1 MITFERLVAPLIV
14 IAAAALWIAHLLD
27 AISPALADL
36 LGRAAPALLI
46 ALGLALLLGKR
57 ARYGNL
63 IAVALTVSIV
73 GGVAAISFSREASAF
88 REDYIEGLDYSLPPN
103 ITTLRLSAELRRT
116 LVEVRQAD
124 SRSISGEFR
133 GSLES
138 LLTPN
143 YRVEG
148 NIAILDIRETQRD
161 ALSTLEQVGRG
172 RLTLQL
178 PPDVTI
184 ETLTISTAEGDL
196 TLAAT
201 DLALRNVSL
210 TVANGNLAA
219 QFSANAGLIA
229 DLKASGTITVRIPPE
244 LAAEIALRGG
254 GANAPRFNENAYTRR
269 IDNVL
274 VPSGTA
280 ETQAQLTLEAG
291 GTITVE

>member
-1 MITFERLVAPLIV
+1 MITLERLVAPLLV
-14 IAAAALWIAHLLD
+14 IAAAALWIAHLLGV
-27 AISPALADL
+27 ISPALADL

-63 IAVALTVSIV
+63 IAVLLTTGAVV
-73 GGVAAISFSREASAF
+73 GVAAISFNREASAF
-88 REDYIEGLDYSLPPN
+88 REDYIEPLDYSLPPN

-116 LVEVRQAD
+116 VIEVRRAD
-124 SRSISGEFR
+124 SRAISGEFR

-148 NIAILDIRETQRD
+148 NTAILDIREAQRD

-172 RLTLQL
+172 RLTLLL
-178 PPDVTI
+178 PLDVII
-184 ETLTISTAEGDL
+184 EDLTISSVEGDL
-196 TLAAT
+196 TLAAA

-210 TVANGNLAA
+210 TATNGNLVA

-229 DLKASGTITVRIPPE
+229 DLKASGAITVRIPPE

-254 GANAPRFNENAYTRR
+254 GANAPRFDENAYTRR

-274 VPSGTA
+274 VPIGTA
-280 ETQAQLTLEAG
+280 EPQAQLTLEAG